1 MKRIILF
8 AICILAGCISAKSQ
22 VKDSIAV
29 STQIEQVLT
38 TKDSTYLQLMKFIA
52 VQLHPRF
59 KMYKTENIYNLIKL
73 DTATGAL
80 WQVQYGMNKSSTKME
95 VVLDETSLLF
105 YWEEAIPGRFEL
117 YPTQNMYT
125 FILLDTKFGYTYQVQ
140 WSTNPDQ
147 RFRSRIY

>member
-1 MKRIILF
+1 MKRVILF

-38 TKDSTYLQLMKFIA
+38 AKDSTYLQLMKFIA

-80 WQVQYGMNKSSTKME
+80 WQE
-95 VVLDETSLLF
+95 
-105 YWEEAIPGRFEL
+105 R
-117 YPTQNMYT
+117 PTQSSHGT
-125 FILLDTKFGYTYQVQ
+125 LHSRTSQSRKSG
-140 WSTNPDQ
+140 STTSSVRTALPSAM
-147 RFRSRIY
+147 RK

>member
-1 MKRIILF
+1 MKKFILA
-8 AICILAGCISAKSQ
+8 AICILTVCISAKSQ
-22 VKDSIAV
+22 VKDSTAV
-29 STQIEQVLT
+29 TTQIEQVLT
-38 TKDSTYLQLMKFIA
+38 AKDSTYLQLMRYIA
-52 VQLHPRF
+52 DQLHPRF

-80 WQVQYGMNKSSTKME
+80 WQVQYGMNKSSIRME
-95 VVLDETSLLF
+95 VELDETSLLY
-105 YWEEAIPGRFEL
+105 YWEEATPGRFEL

-125 FILLDTKFGYTYQVQ
+125 FILLDTKLGYTYQVQ

>member
-1 MKRIILF
+1 MKRVILF

-38 TKDSTYLQLMKFIA
+38 AKDSTYLQLMKFIA

-95 VVLDETSLLF
+95 VVLDETSLLY

-117 YPTQNMYT
+117 YPTQNIYQ
-125 FILLDTKFGYTYQVQ
+125 FLLLDKTNGRAWHVQ
-140 WSTNPDQ
+140 WGMEDMK
-147 RFRSRIY
+147 RWIRRIY